1 MKNWIWFEIKN
12 MAILILIILLGLCFG
27 GIRVTATNIQKF
39 TYQAP
44 AEYDQAEEQ
53 RFRNS
58 ISQRIQELEGR

>member
-1 MKNWIWFEIKN
+1 MKNWIMFEIKN
-12 MAILILIILLGLCFG
+12 MAVLILIILLGCCFG
-27 GIRVTATNIQKF
+27 GVKVKATNTLKH

-53 RFRNS
+53 RFRNA